1 MGGGRGQG
9 IEYQLN
15 IIDMDILSKVK
26 ESLDGVVDRKFIND
40 DFMLSNDYARE
51 LYHESAEKMPI
62 IDYHCHL
69 VPQQIA
75 ENHKFKDLTE
85 VWLGGDHY
93 KWRAMRGNGVPE
105 EFITGNRSS
114 YEKFEKW
121 AETVP
126 YTMRNP
132 LYHWTHLELARVFG
146 IYDLLNPQTARAI
159 YDECTEKLQTEEYRG
174 QALMKRFNVK
184 VVCTTDDPAD
194 SLEYHKYINE
204 HPFGVKVLP
213 AWRPDK
219 AMVIE
224 KPVQY
229 KEYVTRLEHVSGVS
243 ISGYQDLL
251 DALRKRHDF
260 FHEMGSRLS
269 DHGLETFYAEDF
281 TMEEIDRIFRNTLA
295 GKMPTKE
302 EVLKFRSAILLDFAR
317 MDHEKGWVQ
326 QFHIGA
332 IRDNNTRMFN
342 VLGPDT
348 GYDAIHDVHCAAA
361 GHKFF
366 NRLAMEDKLTKTIL
380 YNLNPKDNEV
390 LATMAYTF
398 NDGSVPGKMQ
408 LGSGWWFLD
417 QEDGM
422 RKQMNALSALGLFSR
437 FVGMLTDSRSFLS
450 YPRHEYFRRIL
461 CSVLGEDIQKGK
473 LPKSEMAFIHQ
484 MVKDISYNNAARYF
498 DF

>member
-1 MGGGRGQG
+1 MKA
-9 IEYQLN
+9 
-15 IIDMDILSKVK
+15 DT
-26 ESLDGVVDRKFIND
+26 FIHD
-40 DFMLSNDYARE
+40 DFMLTNDYARE

-69 VPQQIA
+69 VPKMIA
-75 ENHKFKDLTE
+75 DNYQFRDLTE

-105 EFITGNRSS
+105 EYITGSRDS

-121 AETVP
+121 AQTVP

-146 IYDLLNPQTARAI
+146 VNELLNPSTARAI
-159 YDECTEKLQTEEYRG
+159 YDECTAKLQTKEYRG
-174 QALMKRFNVK
+174 QALMKKFNVK

-194 SLEYHKYINE
+194 SLEYHQQIKDN
-204 HPFGVKVLP
+204 PFGVKVLP

-224 KPVQY
+224 KPQQY
-229 KEYVTRLEHVSGVS
+229 KEYIHKLSDVSGVQ
-243 ISGYQDLL
+243 INNYQDLL
-251 DALRKRHDF
+251 DALQKRHDF

-269 DHGLETFYAEDF
+269 DHGLETFYSEDF
-281 TMEEIDRIFRNTLA
+281 EIEEIDRIFRDTLA
-295 GKMPTKE
+295 GKMPAAE
-302 EVLKFRSAILLDFAR
+302 DVLKFRSAILLDFAR
-317 MDHEKGWVQ
+317 MDHAKGWAQ

-342 VLGPDT
+342 ILGPDT
-348 GYDAIHDVHCAAA
+348 GYDAIHDVQCAAA
-361 GHKFF
+361 GHKFL

-398 NDGSVPGKMQ
+398 NDGTCPGKLQ

-422 RKQMNALSALGLFSR
+422 RKQMNALSSLGLLSR

-461 CSVLGEDIQKGK
+461 CNLLGEDIASGR
-473 LPKSEMAFIHQ
+473 LPKSEMAFLHK
-484 MVKDISYNNAARYF
+484 MVQDISYNNADNYF
-498 DF
+498 GF

>member
-1 MGGGRGQG
+1 MT
-9 IEYQLN
+9 IT
-15 IIDMDILSKVK
+15 MDTLP
-26 ESLDGVVDRKFIND
+26 KFIND
-40 DFMLSNDYARE
+40 DFMLTNDYARE
-51 LYHESAEKMPI
+51 LYHESAEHMPI

-69 VPQQIA
+69 VPKMIA
-75 ENHKFKDLTE
+75 DNWQFKDLTE

-105 EFITGNRSS
+105 EFITGKRES

-121 AETVP
+121 AQTVP

-132 LYHWTHLELARVFG
+132 LYHWTHLELARVFDV
-146 IYDLLNPQTARAI
+146 YKTLSPATAREI
-159 YDECTEKLQTEEYRG
+159 YEECTAKLQTPKYRG
-174 QALMKRFNVK
+174 QELMKRFNVK

-194 SLEYHKYINE
+194 SLEYHQYINE

-219 AMVIE
+219 AMAIE
-224 KPVQY
+224 KPQQY
-229 KEYVTRLEHVSGVS
+229 IEYIQKLASVAGVE
-243 ISGYQDLL
+243 IRNYQDLL
-251 DALRKRHDF
+251 DALAKRQEF
-260 FHEMGSRLS
+260 FHQMGSRLS

-281 TMEEIDRIFRNTLA
+281 TMEEIDTIFRNTLK
-295 GKMPTKE
+295 GQMPTKE
-302 EVLKFRSAILLDFAR
+302 EILKFRSAILLDFAR
-317 MDHEKGWVQ
+317 MDHAKGWVQ

-342 VLGPDT
+342 ILGPDT
-348 GYDAIHDVHCAAA
+348 GYDAIHDVQCAAA

-366 NRLAMEDKLTKTIL
+366 NTLALEDKLTKTIL

-398 NDGSVPGKMQ
+398 NDGTCPGKMQ

-422 RKQMNALSALGLFSR
+422 RKQINALSALGLLSR
-437 FVGMLTDSRSFLS
+437 FVGMLTDSRSFIS

-461 CSVLGEDIQKGK
+461 CNVLGEDLAAGK

-484 MVKDISYNNAARYF
+484 MVKDISYNNADRYF
-498 DF
+498 GF

>member
-1 MGGGRGQG
+1 MT
-9 IEYQLN
+9 
-15 IIDMDILSKVK
+15 
-26 ESLDGVVDRKFIND
+26 FIND
-40 DFMLSNDYARE
+40 DFMLTNDYARE
-51 LYHESAEKMPI
+51 LYHQSAENQPI

-69 VPQQIA
+69 VPKMIA
-75 ENHKFKDLTE
+75 DNYQFADLTE

-105 EFITGNRSS
+105 EFITGKADG
-114 YEKFEKW
+114 YAKFERW

-132 LYHWTHLELARVFG
+132 LYHWTHLELSRVFG
-146 IYDLLNPQTARAI
+146 VDKILKPETAREI
-159 YDECTEKLQTEEYRG
+159 YDECTAKLQTPEFRG
-174 QALMKRFNVK
+174 QELMKKFKVE

-194 SLEYHKYINE
+194 TLEYHQHIKDN
-204 HPFGVKVLP
+204 PFGVKVLP
-213 AWRPDK
+213 TWRPDK
-219 AMVIE
+219 AMVVE
-224 KPVQY
+224 KPQQY
-229 KEYVTRLEHVSGVS
+229 REYIQKLSDVSGVA
-243 ISGYQDLL
+243 INNYQDLL
-251 DALRKRHDF
+251 TALQKRQDF
-260 FHEMGSRLS
+260 FYEMGCRIS

-281 TMEEIDRIFRNTLA
+281 TMEEVDQIFRNTLKGIQPA
-295 GKMPTKE
+295 QE
-302 EVLKFRSAILLDFAR
+302 EVLKFKSAILLDFAR
-317 MDHEKGWVQ
+317 MDHAKGWAQ

-342 VLGPDT
+342 LLGPDT
-348 GYDAIHDVHCAAA
+348 GYDAIHDVQCAAA

-366 NRLAMEDKLTKTIL
+366 NTLALEDKLTKTIL

-398 NDGSVPGKMQ
+398 NDGTCPGKMQ

-422 RKQMNALSALGLFSR
+422 RKQMNALSALGLLSR

-461 CSVLGEDIQKGK
+461 CNLLGEDLKAGK
-473 LPKSEMAFIHQ
+473 LPVSEMDFLHQ
-484 MVKDISYNNAARYF
+484 MVKGISYENAKNYF
-498 DF
+498 NF

>member
-1 MGGGRGQG
+1 MT
-9 IEYQLN
+9 
-15 IIDMDILSKVK
+15 
-26 ESLDGVVDRKFIND
+26 FIND
-40 DFMLSNDYARE
+40 DFMLTNDYARE
-51 LYHESAEKMPI
+51 LYHQSAENQPI

-69 VPQQIA
+69 VPKMIA
-75 ENHKFKDLTE
+75 DNYQFADLTE

-105 EFITGNRSS
+105 EFITGKADG
-114 YEKFEKW
+114 YAKFEKW

-132 LYHWTHLELARVFG
+132 LYHWTHLELSRVFG
-146 IYDLLNPQTARAI
+146 VDKILKPETAREI
-159 YDECTEKLQTEEYRG
+159 YDECSAKLQTPEFRG
-174 QALMKRFNVK
+174 QELMKKFKVE

-194 SLEYHKYINE
+194 SLEFHQQIKDN
-204 HPFGVKVLP
+204 PFGVKVLP
-213 AWRPDK
+213 TWRPDK
-219 AMVIE
+219 AMVVE
-224 KPVQY
+224 KPQQY
-229 KEYVTRLEHVSGVS
+229 REYIQKLSDVSGVA
-243 ISGYQDLL
+243 INNYQDLL
-251 DALRKRHDF
+251 TALQKRQDF
-260 FHEMGSRLS
+260 FYEMGCRIS

-281 TMEEIDRIFRNTLA
+281 TMEEVDQIFKNTLK
-295 GKMPTKE
+295 GIQPTQE
-302 EVLKFRSAILLDFAR
+302 EVLKFKSAILLDFAR
-317 MDHEKGWVQ
+317 MDHAKGWAQ

-342 VLGPDT
+342 HLGPDT
-348 GYDAIHDVHCAAA
+348 GYDAIHDVQCAAA

-366 NRLAMEDKLTKTIL
+366 NTLALEDKLTKTIL

-398 NDGSVPGKMQ
+398 NDGTCPGKMQ

-422 RKQMNALSALGLFSR
+422 RKQMNALSALGLLSR

-461 CSVLGEDIQKGK
+461 CNLLGEDLKSGK
-473 LPKSEMAFIHQ
+473 LPVSEMDFLHQ
-484 MVKDISYNNAARYF
+484 MVKGISYENATNYF
-498 DF
+498 NF

>member
-1 MGGGRGQG
+1 M
-9 IEYQLN
+9 
-15 IIDMDILSKVK
+15 ILSDVK
-26 ESLDGVVDRKFIND
+26 EKIDGMLDRKFIHE
-40 DFMLSNDYARE
+40 DFMLTNSYARE

-69 VPQQIA
+69 VPKMIA
-75 ENHKFKDLTE
+75 EDHRFKDLTE

-126 YTMRNP
+126 YKMRNP

-146 IYDLLNPQTARAI
+146 IYDILNPSTARAI
-159 YDECTEKLQTEEYRG
+159 YDECTEKLQSPEYSG
-174 QALMKRFNVK
+174 QSLMKKFNVK

-194 SLEYHKYINE
+194 SLEYHKQIAE

-224 KPVQY
+224 KPQQY
-229 KEYVTRLEHVSGVS
+229 REYIEKLGAAAGMEILS
-243 ISGYQDLL
+243 YEDLL
-251 DALRKRHDF
+251 TALRKRHDF
-260 FHEMGSRLS
+260 FHSMGCRLS

-281 TMEEIDRIFRNTLA
+281 TPEEIDRIFRDTLK
-295 GKMPTKE
+295 GKMPSDE

-317 MDHEKGWVQ
+317 LDWEKGWAQ
-326 QFHIGA
+326 QFHVGA
-332 IRDNNTRMFN
+332 IRDNNTRMFDI
-342 VLGPDT
+342 LGPDT
-348 GYDAIHDVHCAAA
+348 GYDAIHDVPVAAA
-361 GHKFF
+361 GHKFL
-366 NRLAMEDKLTKTIL
+366 NRLAMEDKLAKTIL

-398 NDGSVPGKMQ
+398 NDGTVPGKIQ

-461 CSVLGEDIQKGK
+461 CSVIGEDIEKGK
-473 LPKSEMAFIHQ
+473 LPKSEMPFIHQ

-498 DF
+498 NF

>member
-1 MGGGRGQG
+1 MSTISNHEAGCQP
-9 IEYQLN
+9 
-15 IIDMDILSKVK
+15 
-26 ESLDGVVDRKFIND
+26 FIND
-40 DFMLSNDYARE
+40 DFMLTNDFARE

-69 VPQQIA
+69 VPKMIA
-75 ENHKFKDLTE
+75 DNYQFRDLTE

-105 EFITGNRSS
+105 EFITGGRES

-132 LYHWTHLELARVFG
+132 LYHWTHLELARIFG
-146 IYDLLNPQTARAI
+146 IHDLLSPKTARAI
-159 YDECTEKLQTEEYRG
+159 YDECTAKLQTEEFRG
-174 QALMKRFNVK
+174 QALMQRFNVK

-194 SLEYHKYINE
+194 TLEYHKQVKDN
-204 HPFGVKVLP
+204 PFGTKVLP
-213 AWRPDK
+213 TWRPDK

-224 KPVQY
+224 KPQQY
-229 KEYVTRLEHVSGVS
+229 KEYIAKLAAVSGVEINS
-243 ISGYQDLL
+243 YQDLL
-251 DALRKRHDF
+251 DALQKRHDF
-260 FHEMGSRLS
+260 FHEMGCRIS
-269 DHGLETFYAEDF
+269 DHGLENFYAEDF
-281 TMEEIDRIFRNTLA
+281 ELEEIDRIFRNTLA
-295 GKMPTKE
+295 GKQPTQE

-317 MDHEKGWVQ
+317 MDHAKGWAQ

-342 VLGPDT
+342 ILGPDT
-348 GYDAIHDVHCAAA
+348 GYDAIHDVACAAA
-361 GHKFF
+361 GHKFL

-398 NDGSVPGKMQ
+398 NDGTCPGKIQ

-422 RKQMNALSALGLFSR
+422 KKQMNALSSLGLLSR

-461 CSVLGEDIQKGK
+461 CNVLGEDIAAGK
-473 LPKSEMAFIHQ
+473 LPKSEMEFIHK
-484 MVKDISYNNAARYF
+484 MVKDISYNNAENYF
-498 DF
+498 KF

>member
-1 MGGGRGQG
+1 
-9 IEYQLN
+9 
-15 IIDMDILSKVK
+15 MDTLP
-26 ESLDGVVDRKFIND
+26 KFIND
-40 DFMLSNDYARE
+40 DFMLTNDYARE
-51 LYHESAEKMPI
+51 LYHESAEHMPI

-69 VPQQIA
+69 VPKMIA
-75 ENHKFKDLTE
+75 DNWQFKDLTE

-105 EFITGNRSS
+105 EFITGKRES

-121 AETVP
+121 AQTVP

-132 LYHWTHLELARVFG
+132 LYHWTHLELARVFDV
-146 IYDLLNPQTARAI
+146 YKTLSPATAREI
-159 YDECTEKLQTEEYRG
+159 YEECTAKLQTPQYRG
-174 QALMKRFNVK
+174 QELMKRFNVK

-194 SLEYHKYINE
+194 SLEYHQYINE

-219 AMVIE
+219 AMAIE
-224 KPVQY
+224 KPQQY
-229 KEYVTRLEHVSGVS
+229 IEYIQKLASVSGVE
-243 ISGYQDLL
+243 IRNYQDLL
-251 DALRKRHDF
+251 DALAKRQEF
-260 FHEMGSRLS
+260 FHQMGSRLS

-281 TMEEIDRIFRNTLA
+281 TMEEIDTIFRNTLK
-295 GKMPTKE
+295 GKVPTKE
-302 EVLKFRSAILLDFAR
+302 EILKFRSAILLDFAR
-317 MDHEKGWVQ
+317 MDHAKGWVQ

-342 VLGPDT
+342 ILGPDT
-348 GYDAIHDVHCAAA
+348 GYDAIHDVQCAAA

-366 NRLAMEDKLTKTIL
+366 NTLALEDKLTKTIL

-398 NDGSVPGKMQ
+398 NDGTCPGKMQ

-422 RKQMNALSALGLFSR
+422 RKQINALSALGLLSR
-437 FVGMLTDSRSFLS
+437 FVGMLTDSRSFIS

-461 CSVLGEDIQKGK
+461 CNVLGEDLAAGK

-484 MVKDISYNNAARYF
+484 MVKDISYNNADRYF
-498 DF
+498 GF

>member
-1 MGGGRGQG
+1 MT
-9 IEYQLN
+9 
-15 IIDMDILSKVK
+15 
-26 ESLDGVVDRKFIND
+26 FIND
-40 DFMLSNDYARE
+40 DFMLTNDYARE
-51 LYHESAEKMPI
+51 LYHQSAENQPI

-69 VPQQIA
+69 VPKMIA
-75 ENHKFKDLTE
+75 DNYQFADLTE

-105 EFITGNRSS
+105 EFITGKADG
-114 YEKFEKW
+114 YAKFEKW

-132 LYHWTHLELARVFG
+132 LYHWTHLELSRVFG
-146 IYDLLNPQTARAI
+146 VDKILKPETAREI
-159 YDECTEKLQTEEYRG
+159 YDECSAKLQTPEFRG
-174 QALMKRFNVK
+174 QELMKKFKVE

-194 SLEYHKYINE
+194 SLEFHQQIKDN
-204 HPFGVKVLP
+204 PFGVKVLP
-213 AWRPDK
+213 TWRPDK
-219 AMVIE
+219 AMVVE
-224 KPVQY
+224 KPQQY
-229 KEYVTRLEHVSGVS
+229 REYIQKLSDVSGVA
-243 ISGYQDLL
+243 INNYQDLL
-251 DALRKRHDF
+251 TALQKRQDF
-260 FHEMGSRLS
+260 FYEMGCRIS

-281 TMEEIDRIFRNTLA
+281 TMEEVDQIFRNTLK
-295 GKMPTKE
+295 GIQPTQE
-302 EVLKFRSAILLDFAR
+302 EVLKFKSAILLDFAR
-317 MDHEKGWVQ
+317 MDHAKGWAQ

-342 VLGPDT
+342 LLGPDT
-348 GYDAIHDVHCAAA
+348 GYDAIHDVQCAAA

-366 NRLAMEDKLTKTIL
+366 NTLALEDKLTKTIL

-398 NDGSVPGKMQ
+398 NDGTCPGKMQ

-422 RKQMNALSALGLFSR
+422 RKQMNALSALGLLSR

-461 CSVLGEDIQKGK
+461 CNLLGEDLKAGK
-473 LPKSEMAFIHQ
+473 LPVSEMDFLHQ
-484 MVKDISYNNAARYF
+484 MVKGISYENAKNYF
-498 DF
+498 NF

>member
-1 MGGGRGQG
+1 MT
-9 IEYQLN
+9 
-15 IIDMDILSKVK
+15 
-26 ESLDGVVDRKFIND
+26 FIND
-40 DFMLSNDYARE
+40 DFMLTNDYARE
-51 LYHESAEKMPI
+51 LYHQSAENQPI

-69 VPQQIA
+69 VPKMIA
-75 ENHKFKDLTE
+75 DNYQFADLTE

-105 EFITGNRSS
+105 EFITGKADG
-114 YEKFEKW
+114 YAKFEKW

-132 LYHWTHLELARVFG
+132 LYHWTHLELSRVFG
-146 IYDLLNPQTARAI
+146 VDKILKPETAREI
-159 YDECTEKLQTEEYRG
+159 YDECSAKLQTPEFRG
-174 QALMKRFNVK
+174 QELMKKFKVE

-194 SLEYHKYINE
+194 SLEFHQQIKDN
-204 HPFGVKVLP
+204 PFGVKVLP
-213 AWRPDK
+213 TWRPDK
-219 AMVIE
+219 AMVVE
-224 KPVQY
+224 KPQQY
-229 KEYVTRLEHVSGVS
+229 REYIQKLSDVSGVA
-243 ISGYQDLL
+243 INNYQDLL
-251 DALRKRHDF
+251 TALQKRQDF
-260 FHEMGSRLS
+260 FYEMGCRIS

-281 TMEEIDRIFRNTLA
+281 TMEEVDLIFRNTLK
-295 GKMPTKE
+295 GIQPTQE
-302 EVLKFRSAILLDFAR
+302 EVLKFKSAILLDFAR
-317 MDHEKGWVQ
+317 MDHAKGWAQ

-342 VLGPDT
+342 LLGPDT
-348 GYDAIHDVHCAAA
+348 GYDAIHDVQCAAA

-366 NRLAMEDKLTKTIL
+366 NTLALEDKLTKTIL

-398 NDGSVPGKMQ
+398 NDGTCPGKMQ

-422 RKQMNALSALGLFSR
+422 RKQMNALSALGLLSR

-461 CSVLGEDIQKGK
+461 CNLLGEDLKAGK
-473 LPKSEMAFIHQ
+473 LPVSEMDFLHQ
-484 MVKDISYNNAARYF
+484 MVKGISYENAKNYF
-498 DF
+498 NF

>member
-1 MGGGRGQG
+1 MT
-9 IEYQLN
+9 
-15 IIDMDILSKVK
+15 
-26 ESLDGVVDRKFIND
+26 FIND
-40 DFMLSNDYARE
+40 DFMLTNDYARE
-51 LYHESAEKMPI
+51 LYHQSAENQPI

-69 VPQQIA
+69 VPKMIA
-75 ENHKFKDLTE
+75 DNYQFADLTE

-105 EFITGNRSS
+105 EFITGKADG
-114 YEKFEKW
+114 YAKFEKW

-132 LYHWTHLELARVFG
+132 LYHWTHLELSRVFG
-146 IYDLLNPQTARAI
+146 VDKILKPETAREI
-159 YDECTEKLQTEEYRG
+159 YDECSAKLQTPEFRG
-174 QALMKRFNVK
+174 QELMKKFKVE

-194 SLEYHKYINE
+194 SLEFHQQIKDN
-204 HPFGVKVLP
+204 PFGVKVLP
-213 AWRPDK
+213 TWRPDK
-219 AMVIE
+219 AMVVE
-224 KPVQY
+224 KPQQY
-229 KEYVTRLEHVSGVS
+229 CEYIQKLSDVSGVA
-243 ISGYQDLL
+243 INNYQDLL
-251 DALRKRHDF
+251 TALQKRQDF
-260 FHEMGSRLS
+260 FYEMGCRIS

-281 TMEEIDRIFRNTLA
+281 TMEEVDQIFRNTLKGIQPA
-295 GKMPTKE
+295 QE
-302 EVLKFRSAILLDFAR
+302 EVLKFKSAILLDFAR
-317 MDHEKGWVQ
+317 MDHAKGWAQ

-342 VLGPDT
+342 LLGPDT
-348 GYDAIHDVHCAAA
+348 GYDAIHDVQCAAA

-366 NRLAMEDKLTKTIL
+366 NTLALEDKLTKTIL

-398 NDGSVPGKMQ
+398 NDGTCPGKMQ

-422 RKQMNALSALGLFSR
+422 RKQMNALSALGLLSR

-461 CSVLGEDIQKGK
+461 CNLLGEDLKAGK
-473 LPKSEMAFIHQ
+473 LPVSEMDFLHQ
-484 MVKDISYNNAARYF
+484 MVKGISYENAKNYF
-498 DF
+498 NF

>member
-1 MGGGRGQG
+1 
-9 IEYQLN
+9 
-15 IIDMDILSKVK
+15 MDTTTKTKAGLP
-26 ESLDGVVDRKFIND
+26 FINE
-40 DFMLSNDYARE
+40 DFMLTNDYARE

-69 VPQQIA
+69 VPEMIA
-75 ENHKFKDLTE
+75 KNWQFKDITE
-85 VWLGGDHY
+85 LWLGGDHY

-105 EFITGNRSS
+105 EFITGSKGS
-114 YEKFEKW
+114 FEKFGKW

-146 IYDLLNPQTARAI
+146 IYETLSPANARKI
-159 YDECTEKLQTEEYRG
+159 YDECTAMLQTPAFRG
-174 QALMKRFNVK
+174 QELMKKFNVK

-204 HPFGVKVLP
+204 HPFGVKILP

-219 AMVIE
+219 VMAIG
-224 KPVQY
+224 KPAQY
-229 KEYVTRLEHVSGVS
+229 REYIQKLGHAAGVE
-243 ISGYQDLL
+243 INNYQDLL
-251 DALRKRHDF
+251 DALKRRHDF
-260 FHEMGSRLS
+260 FHAMGSRLS
-269 DHGLETFYAEDF
+269 DHGLDTFHAEDF
-281 TMEEIDRIFRNTLA
+281 RIEEIDTIFRNTLQ
-295 GKMPTKE
+295 GKVPSDKE
-302 EVLKFRSAILLDFAR
+302 ISIFMSAILLDLAR

-342 VLGPDT
+342 SIGPDT
-348 GYDAIHDVHCAAA
+348 GYDAIHDLQCAAA

-366 NRLAMEDKLTKTIL
+366 NTLAMEDKLTKTIL

-398 NDGSVPGKMQ
+398 NDGTVPGKMQ

-422 RKQMNALSALGLFSR
+422 RKQLNALSSLGLLSR
-437 FVGMLTDSRSFLS
+437 FVGMLTDSRSFIS

-461 CSVLGEDIQKGK
+461 CNVLGEDLACGK
-473 LPKSEMAFIHQ
+473 LPRSEMAFIHQ
-484 MVKDISYNNAARYF
+484 MVMDISYNNAERYF
-498 DF
+498 GF

>member
-1 MGGGRGQG
+1 M
-9 IEYQLN
+9 
-15 IIDMDILSKVK
+15 ILSDVK
-26 ESLDGVVDRKFIND
+26 GKIDGLIDRKFIHD
-40 DFMLSNDYARE
+40 DFMLTNSHARE

-69 VPQQIA
+69 SPKMIA
-75 ENHKFKDLTE
+75 EDHRFKDITE

-146 IYDLLNPQTARAI
+146 IYEILNPATARAI
-159 YDECTEKLQTEEYRG
+159 YDECTEKLQSPEYSG
-174 QALMKRFNVK
+174 QSLMKRFNVK
-184 VVCTTDDPAD
+184 IVCTTDDPAD
-194 SLEYHKYINE
+194 TLEYHRQIAE

-219 AMVIE
+219 AMVVE
-224 KPVQY
+224 KPQQY
-229 KEYVTRLEHVSGVS
+229 REYIDKLGAAAGMEILT
-243 ISGYQDLL
+243 YQDLL
-251 DALRKRHDF
+251 TALRKRHDF
-260 FHEMGSRLS
+260 FHEMGCRLS

-281 TMEEIDRIFRNTLA
+281 DLEEIDRIFRDTLR
-295 GKMPTKE
+295 GKKPTHE
-302 EVLKFRSAILLDFAR
+302 EVLQFRSAILLDFAR
-317 MDHEKGWVQ
+317 LDWEKGWTQ
-326 QFHIGA
+326 QFHVGA
-332 IRDNNTRMFN
+332 IRDNNSRMFDI
-342 VLGPDT
+342 LGPDT
-348 GYDAIHDVHCAAA
+348 GYDAIHDLPTAAA
-361 GHKFF
+361 GHKFL
-366 NRLAMEDKLTKTIL
+366 NRLASEDKLAKTIL

-398 NDGSVPGKMQ
+398 NDGTVPGKIQ

-422 RKQMNALSALGLFSR
+422 RKQMNALSALGLLSR

-461 CSVLGEDIQKGK
+461 CSVIGEDIEKGK
-473 LPKSEMAFIHQ
+473 LPKSEMPFIHQ

-498 DF
+498 NF